1 MNLAVQVLVKLL
13 HDLLEALQVVL
24 HIVLGHDQAQVE
36 LGEGRLQKLVVH
48 LPDHHSIDIDDIH
61 QHKIYFGAYI
71 GNPTI
76 TDDIIFKLSMV

>member
-13 HDLLEALQVVL
+13 HDLLESLQVVL

-48 LPDHHSIDIDDIH
+48 LPD
-61 QHKIYFGAYI
+61 KM
-71 GNPTI
+71 
-76 TDDIIFKLSMV
+76 LM